1 MSPTL
6 GERGTGIYKY
16 KINTSR
22 HGHIATQKDQKTH
35 TMHSKVLPREM
46 PPDEESLALLQDAW
60 ARLDPFNKGTILATQ
75 MLAAVD
81 AIEASFGMVPGK
93 FISRRG
99 RKVIA
104 DFAAENPRKRVTLEK
119 MVRLFEAFD
128 KSMEVEEE
136 NSVSQWV
143 SQNLDYSDHYGD
155 AQRVSEIHS
164 PAPEVDVGASPP
176 VSPKASPYRQ
186 GRFLEEQKSFPDIL
200 GELPNVLPE
209 LDRLSPIRTTQHAPL
224 FQVTSAST
232 ASKYNGATNGYG
244 SSTSATSTSNTRP
257 SLIPPMTRR
266 ESIPSPPRA
275 NRRGSTASS
284 RPSTPTTN
292 QTLGGE
298 SSRDGLSMSD
308 RSFNR
313 STPLRANRRRWAKSN
328 DEAFF
333 ERMRKDED
341 DDEDLSIGI
350 TDGDTD
356 SLMRIN
362 HKHMSELHKLRD
374 YADYCETQLDDSGQ
388 RQVDL
393 EASILA
399 KTKECREHVSR
410 TKAHQEG
417 LEQVSQMITE
427 LTELLGR
434 KGKRNFRTESI
445 SSTPDSDVL
454 EAYKSRLEDQ
464 LEALGKSGELQEV
477 EIKRLTAE
485 KTEQQ
490 EKVEALEAQIKSL
503 TDSLSK
509 ITDDVTT
516 MNASRE
522 REDFLNFEARLNSNQ
537 GSHDFSSINEILDQ
551 QNIIIDD
558 LRKKLLQR
566 EQKED
571 VKRAITETVV
581 LQPLKQ
587 SSTSAGL
594 KNALTI
600 IVMVMVFHFISETFF
615 PSNLPEGVLWWM
627 NAPAPIQRVFGALDA
642 WVARHDD
649 FRMPM

>member
-1 MSPTL
+1 
-6 GERGTGIYKY
+6 
-16 KINTSR
+16 
-22 HGHIATQKDQKTH
+22 
-35 TMHSKVLPREM
+35 MHPKAVSREM

-60 ARLDPFNKGTILATQ
+60 ARLDPLNKGTILSTQ

-104 DFAAENPRKRVTLEK
+104 DFAVENPRKRVTLEK

-128 KSMEVEEE
+128 KSVDKEEE
-136 NSVSQWV
+136 QSVSEWM
-143 SQNLDYSDHYGD
+143 SQNQEYSDYYGD
-155 AQRVSEIHS
+155 AQRVSEIQT

-186 GRFLEEQKSFPDIL
+186 SRFVQEQESFPDIL

-209 LDRLSPIRTTQHAPL
+209 LDRVSPTRTTQHAPL
-224 FQVTSAST
+224 FPVTSAPT
-232 ASKYNGATNGYG
+232 ASKYNAPTNGRTTG
-244 SSTSATSTSNTRP
+244 VSTNGRTS
-257 SLIPPMTRR
+257 LVPPTTRR
-266 ESIPSPPRA
+266 DSMSSPPRSS
-275 NRRGSTASS
+275 RRGSNASS
-284 RPSTPTTN
+284 RPVTSATN

-298 SSRDGLSMSD
+298 SSRDGHSMSD
-308 RSFNR
+308 RSYNR
-313 STPLRANRRRWAKSN
+313 STPLRTNRRSWAKSN

-333 ERMRKDED
+333 ERMRQEDD
-341 DDEDLSIGI
+341 DDEDLSVGI

-374 YADYCETQLDDSGQ
+374 YADYCETQLGDSEQ
-388 RQVDL
+388 RHIDL

-427 LTELLGR
+427 LTELMGR
-434 KGKRNFRTESI
+434 KGKRNPRTGSI
-445 SSTPDSDVL
+445 SSAPDSDVL
-454 EAYKSRLEDQ
+454 EAYKSRLEEQ
-464 LEALGKSGELQEV
+464 LEALGKSGELQEA

-490 EKVEALEAQIKSL
+490 QKVEALEAQIKSL

-509 ITDDVTT
+509 ITNDVTT

-522 REDFLNFEARLNSNQ
+522 REDFLDFETRLNNNQ
-537 GSHDFSSINEILDQ
+537 GSEDFSSINEILDQ
-551 QNIIIDD
+551 QNIIIND
-558 LRKKLLQR
+558 LREKLLQR
-566 EQKED
+566 EQKEE
-571 VKRAITETVV
+571 VKENVTETVV
-581 LQPLKQ
+581 LPDAPVK
-587 SSTSAGL
+587 SSISTGL
-594 KNALTI
+594 KNAFTI
-600 IVMVMVFHFISETFF
+600 IITIMAFHFISDTFF

-627 NAPAPIQRVFGALDA
+627 NAPAPFQRVFGALDA

-649 FRMPM
+649 FRVPM

>member
-1 MSPTL
+1 MPPTL
-6 GERGTGIYKY
+6 GERGIYKY

-22 HGHIATQKDQKTH
+22 HGHIATQEDQQTH
-35 TMHSKVLPREM
+35 TMHSKGVPREM

-60 ARLDPFNKGTILATQ
+60 ARLDPLNKGTILATQ

-81 AIEASFGMVPGK
+81 AIETSFGMVPGK

-104 DFAAENPRKRVTLEK
+104 DFAAENPRKRVTLEN

-155 AQRVSEIHS
+155 AQRVSEMHS

-186 GRFLEEQKSFPDIL
+186 GRFVEEHQSFPDIL

-209 LDRLSPIRTTQHAPL
+209 LDRLSPIRTTQQAPI

-232 ASKYNGATNGYG
+232 ASKYNAATNGYG
-244 SSTSATSTSNTRP
+244 RFTSATSNTRP

-266 ESIPSPPRA
+266 ETMSSPPRA
-275 NRRGSTASS
+275 TRRGSTASS
-284 RPSTPTTN
+284 RPSTSATN

-298 SSRDGLSMSD
+298 SYHDGLSMSD

-313 STPLRANRRRWAKSN
+313 STPLRTNRRSWAKSN

-341 DDEDLSIGI
+341 DDEDLSTGI

-388 RQVDL
+388 RNGDL

-399 KTKECREHVSR
+399 KTKECREHVTR

-434 KGKRNFRTESI
+434 KGKRNSRTGSI

-454 EAYKSRLEDQ
+454 EAYKSRLEEQ
-464 LEALGKSGELQEV
+464 LEALGKSGELQEA

-485 KTEQQ
+485 KIEQQ

-516 MNASRE
+516 MNADRE
-522 REDFLNFEARLNSNQ
+522 REDFLNFEARLNNNQ
-537 GSHDFSSINEILDQ
+537 GSQDFSSISEILDQ
-551 QNIIIDD
+551 QNVIIDD
-558 LRKKLLQR
+558 LREKLLQR

-571 VKRAITETVV
+571 VKQAITETVI

-587 SSTSAGL
+587 SSISAGL

-600 IVMVMVFHFISETFF
+600 IIMVMVFHFISETFF
-615 PSNLPEGVLWWM
+615 PTNLPEGVLWWM